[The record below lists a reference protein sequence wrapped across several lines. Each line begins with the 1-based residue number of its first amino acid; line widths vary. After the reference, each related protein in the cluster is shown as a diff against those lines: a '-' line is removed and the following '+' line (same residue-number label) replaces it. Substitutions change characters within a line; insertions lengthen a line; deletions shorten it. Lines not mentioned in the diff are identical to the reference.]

1 MAVSLMTTTHLP
13 REDRQTDALECI
25 KRHLPTLRHAY
36 QQFGSRQ
43 MRLML
48 KEFERLVQEH
58 EMPQRTT

>member
-1 MAVSLMTTTHLP
+1 MSLSQTTTHLP
-13 REDRQTDALECI
+13 REDRQADALECV

-36 QQFGSRQ
+36 QRFGSRQ

-58 EMPQRTT
+58 EMPQPTI

>member
-1 MAVSLMTTTHLP
+1 MAISPTTTRRADENHLM
-13 REDRQTDALECI
+13 DVLECV

-36 QQFGSRQ
+36 QHFGSRQ

-58 EMPQRTT
+58 EMPRRE